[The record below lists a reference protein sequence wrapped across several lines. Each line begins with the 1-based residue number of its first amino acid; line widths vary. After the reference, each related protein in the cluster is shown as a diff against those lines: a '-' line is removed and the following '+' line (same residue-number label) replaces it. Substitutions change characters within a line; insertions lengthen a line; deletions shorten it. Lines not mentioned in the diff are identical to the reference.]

1 MSDTHFLSKL
11 VAAAP
16 ASFAALAA
24 SLQHFVAALFN
35 AAPFSFFGPIV
46 LWQVAAAVSA
56 GPAAAAAGAAGA
68 GAAIGAIGAIGAAG
82 AGAGVVCAIAAL
94 TIQKEATKIAI
105 VFMLISMGYWLPGQ

>member
-35 AAPFSFFGPIV
+35 AAPFRFFGPIV

-68 GAAIGAIGAIGAAG
+68 GAAMGAIGAAG

-94 TIQKEATKIAI
+94 TIQKEATIIAI
-105 VFMLISMGYWLPGQ
+105 VFMLISIGCWLPGQ

>member
-35 AAPFSFFGPIV
+35 AAPFRFFGPIV

-56 GPAAAAAGAAGA
+56 GPAAAA
-68 GAAIGAIGAIGAAG
+68 GAAG
-82 AGAGVVCAIAAL
+82 AGAGAGAGAVCAIAAL
-94 TIQKEATKIAI
+94 TIQKEATTIAI
-105 VFMLISMGYWLPGQ
+105 VFMLISIGCWLPGQ

>member
-56 GPAAAAAGAAGA
+56 GPAAAAAGAAM
-68 GAAIGAIGAIGAAG
+68 GAIGAIGAAG

-94 TIQKEATKIAI
+94 TTQKEATTIAI
-105 VFMLISMGYWLPGQ
+105 VFMLISMGCWLPGQ

>member
-24 SLQHFVAALFN
+24 SLQHFVAALFS
-35 AAPFSFFGPIV
+35 AAPFRFFGPIV

-68 GAAIGAIGAIGAAG
+68 GAAMGPGAIGAAG

-94 TIQKEATKIAI
+94 TTQKEATIIAI
-105 VFMLISMGYWLPGQ
+105 VFMLISMGCWLPGQ

>member
-35 AAPFSFFGPIV
+35 AAPFRFFGPIV

-68 GAAIGAIGAIGAAG
+68 GAAMGAIGAAG

-94 TIQKEATKIAI
+94 TIQKEATTIAI
-105 VFMLISMGYWLPGQ
+105 VFMLISIGCWLPGQ